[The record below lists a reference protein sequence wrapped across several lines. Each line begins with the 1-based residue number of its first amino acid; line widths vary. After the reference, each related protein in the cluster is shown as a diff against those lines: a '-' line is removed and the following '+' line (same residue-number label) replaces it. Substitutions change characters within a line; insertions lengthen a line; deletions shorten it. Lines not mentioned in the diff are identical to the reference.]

1 MPSDPARTDAP
12 GDVAPGP
19 DAERAGPPPADPSL
33 EITDPPDA
41 MVHEPEPAPRP
52 PDVVDVRE
60 EPRHGED
67 VGEPDAEAY
76 STGSVPVLVDGWDG
90 VRRRHRRQTLTFLGA
105 FALVIVV
112 GLLAWLTY
120 LGWVPWPFGGAVN
133 VTQTACTRSE
143 PLPPKKITLRV
154 YNGSERRGLAGQVA
168 VQLKAFGFNVQ
179 ETGNDPLEAKLRT
192 PIEIR
197 HGDSGDLAA
206 LTTTAYLSGR
216 VRDVVDDR
224 LSDSVDV
231 VLGPAFTRVHTR
243 REVAQALAGLT
254 PRLPLTC
261 PRGSSPPASGTTAP

>member
-1 MPSDPARTDAP
+1 MEPWDN
-12 GDVAPGP
+12 
-19 DAERAGPPPADPSL
+19 
-33 EITDPPDA
+33 PPD
-41 MVHEPEPAPRP
+41 
-52 PDVVDVRE
+52 DVR

-67 VGEPDAEAY
+67 AGEPDAEAY
-76 STGSVPVLVDGWDG
+76 STGSVPVLVGGWDG

-120 LGWVPWPFGGAVN
+120 LGRVPWPFGGAVN
-133 VTQTACTRSE
+133 VTQSACTRSK

-168 VQLKAFGFNVQ
+168 AQLKAFGFNVQ
-179 ETGNDPLEAKLRT
+179 EAGNDPLEVKLRT

-197 HGDSGDLAA
+197 HGSSGDLAA

-243 REVAQALAGLT
+243 REVTQALAGLT

-261 PRGSSPPASGTTAP
+261 PPGSSPPASGTTAP